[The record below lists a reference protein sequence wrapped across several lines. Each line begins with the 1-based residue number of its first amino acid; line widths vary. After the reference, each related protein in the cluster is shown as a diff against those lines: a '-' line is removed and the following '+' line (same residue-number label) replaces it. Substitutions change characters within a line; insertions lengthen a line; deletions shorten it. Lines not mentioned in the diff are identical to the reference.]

1 MKEEKIIVIINEDG
15 SMELETKGIKG
26 PVCEDALNEL
36 LENMEEEALETK
48 KTPEFYQKVDLSNVN
63 ASTSLSKLKRGK

>member
-36 LENMEEEALETK
+36 LEDMEEEVLETK
-48 KTPEFYQKVDLSNVN
+48 KTPEFYQKVDLNNVN
-63 ASTSLSKLKRGK
+63 KLKRGK

>member
-36 LENMEEEALETK
+36 LEDIDEEVIEKK
-48 KTPEFYQKVDLSNVN
+48 KTPDFYQKVDLKNINKV
-63 ASTSLSKLKRGK
+63 KRGK

>member
-36 LENMEEEALETK
+36 LEDMNEEIIEIK
-48 KTPEFYQKVDLSNVN
+48 KTPEYYQKVDLKNINKV
-63 ASTSLSKLKRGK
+63 KRGK

>member
-26 PVCEDALNEL
+26 PVCEDTLNEL
-36 LENMEEEALETK
+36 LEDIEEEVIETK
-48 KTPEFYQKVDLSNVN
+48 KTPEYNQKVNVKN
-63 ASTSLSKLKRGK
+63 INKNINKIKRGK